1 MVFLGGGG
9 NLPEM
14 LSGLWRMGTY
24 REHCSLIAV
33 RNLSRMFL
41 DIKWHFFN
49 VNGKCL
55 VVLSCVVRATKNTK
69 VIYSVEN
76 IHAIVCGCNH

>member
-1 MVFLGGGG
+1 MIFSGGGG

-41 DIKWHFFN
+41 DIKS
-49 VNGKCL
+49 L
-55 VVLSCVVRATKNTK
+55 LSHKFSHSKICEETA
-69 VIYSVEN
+69 
-76 IHAIVCGCNH
+76 G